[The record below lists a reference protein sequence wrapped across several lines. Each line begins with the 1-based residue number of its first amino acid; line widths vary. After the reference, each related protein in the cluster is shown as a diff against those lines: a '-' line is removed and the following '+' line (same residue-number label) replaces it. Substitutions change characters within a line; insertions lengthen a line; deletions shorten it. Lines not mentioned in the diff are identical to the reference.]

1 MRQDFPFSGKWLINY
16 DPNKYN
22 YPEILVSLAK
32 IHDSFKEKAIE
43 FDSINII
50 FNKNGEINYFFKE
63 NGVIFLI
70 LNDINGVFEEKE
82 AEPGNIALFEPLEK
96 PIRTVSLLFP
106 RLDSDPRWKT
116 MGLPAGHMLLAS
128 SLKAGGFEPE
138 ARSLP
143 LFGENRPAGAL
154 SADMTGITLF
164 EDLLPLL
171 GPFLADFEGSYG
183 GILAAGGPF
192 PTLAPLSAIYHLP
205 QVNLFVRGEAELAL
219 PGILR
224 ALNSG
229 DAEAFFANTGVF
241 WQQPGMIAMAGFD
254 QVIRPVDLGAVPID
268 FDFMEPDQAEHGL
281 EMNFSRG
288 CRRGCVFCCRAQGAK
303 FRKLP
308 LEKAE
313 ELLRAYKGT
322 VENSI
327 EDLQSPRPQAGL
339 PPLVK
344 GKEEPKYIT
353 NGIGGLMN
361 QTPAKGNSKNSREG
375 SKPSPTI
382 GRIMGTARRAPTEN
396 GNGRDDRAPAHSRY
410 TVNINDDDIL
420 QDPEYAAGIFKLIK
434 NQELRIFG
442 VQTSTASLLNDAGA
456 PARAI
461 LNLVADPDLYVEG
474 KPLLWLG
481 TDAFVP
487 ARARRLG
494 KKLPPPDKF
503 RELMAEMERL
513 GIRHYHYWISS
524 DGDSNWMEFVE
535 ELRLIFSFF
544 KGFPGFGLLAHAP
557 FIVPYPSSALF
568 ARLPA
573 GDPRLKIRL
582 TLDAPDDR
590 FRYRVVE
597 RLETGWPQLNCL
609 LKNDRAGGEKG
620 FFDFL
625 KEKELTAAAQLAY
638 HFLKQEMLQGSAMD
652 PVLTSAREKLEDV
665 IGRLMEDRT

>member
-1 MRQDFPFSGKWLINY
+1 
-16 DPNKYN
+16 
-22 YPEILVSLAK
+22 
-32 IHDSFKEKAIE
+32 
-43 FDSINII
+43 
-50 FNKNGEINYFFKE
+50 
-63 NGVIFLI
+63 
-70 LNDINGVFEEKE
+70 
-82 AEPGNIALFEPLEK
+82 
-96 PIRTVSLLFP
+96 
-106 RLDSDPRWKT
+106 
-116 MGLPAGHMLLAS
+116 
-128 SLKAGGFEPE
+128 
-138 ARSLP
+138 
-143 LFGENRPAGAL
+143 
-154 SADMTGITLF
+154 
-164 EDLLPLL
+164 
-171 GPFLADFEGSYG
+171 
-183 GILAAGGPF
+183 
-192 PTLAPLSAIYHLP
+192 
-205 QVNLFVRGEAELAL
+205 
-219 PGILR
+219 
-224 ALNSG
+224 
-229 DAEAFFANTGVF
+229 
-241 WQQPGMIAMAGFD
+241 MAGFD

-268 FDFMEPDQAEHGL
+268 FDFMEPDQADHGL

-308 LEKAE
+308 LEKVR
-313 ELLRAYKGT
+313 ELLEKYYAFA
-322 VENSI
+322 ENTGR
-327 EDLQSPRPQAGL
+327 DDHAP
-339 PPLVK
+339 
-344 GKEEPKYIT
+344 
-353 NGIGGLMN
+353 
-361 QTPAKGNSKNSREG
+361 TPAPFSGD
-375 SKPSPTI
+375 
-382 GRIMGTARRAPTEN
+382 MM
-396 GNGRDDRAPAHSRY
+396 GRDDRAPIHSRY

-420 QDPEYAAGIFKLIK
+420 QDPGYAKGIFSLIK
-434 NQELRIFG
+434 GSGLRIFG
-442 VQTSTASLLNDAGA
+442 VQTSTASLVKGNGA
-456 PARAI
+456 PAREVLDLI
-461 LNLVADPDLYVEG
+461 ADPELYVEG

-535 ELRLIFSFF
+535 ELGLIFSFF

-573 GDPRLKIRL
+573 GDPRLKIKL
-582 TLDAPDDR
+582 ALDAPDDR

-625 KEKELTAAAQLAY
+625 KEKELTTAAQLAY